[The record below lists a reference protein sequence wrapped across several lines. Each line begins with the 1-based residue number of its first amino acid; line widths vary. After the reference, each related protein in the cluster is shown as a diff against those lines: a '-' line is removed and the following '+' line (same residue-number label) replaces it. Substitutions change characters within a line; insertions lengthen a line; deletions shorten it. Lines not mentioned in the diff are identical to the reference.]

1 MDDIRLTRTLLDL
14 GYDYGDL
21 RRLRRD
27 GELVRVRRG
36 AYARVDNPDQLVEE
50 RHRRLVLGTAPQLRD
65 GAVLSHGSA
74 AVLHGLPVWP
84 AAVQRVHVTRN
95 RRGNGVK
102 RSLVQVHGAPLLALD
117 IVMIEN
123 MPVTSLR
130 RTVLDLARTLP
141 MMEAVAAGDR
151 ALALGLTRFEL
162 DAGLLAMERWPGVRA
177 ARRVIE
183 FLDERSESPGESASR
198 VRLMEEGLPR
208 PEPQHEIFGPDD
220 RLIAVLTSTG
230 RSTRRSASSMERSN
244 MAGCSNPGSGSR
256 TCSSMRNSARTPY
269 AISACRSSAG
279 FRATCIASASFE
291 KGCSAHSLGPAN
303 ATPHQLLG
311 RGITRSCSQDQ
322 AIDAEWRRW
331 RRYYMGSASYTSTL
345 PPDWRTGH
353 PLAFVA
359 ASSRDSAV

>member
-1 MDDIRLTRTLLDL
+1 MRWALLMDDIRLTRTLLDL
-14 GYDYGDL
+14 GYDYDDL
-21 RRLRRD
+21 RRLRRG

-36 AYARVDNPDQLVEE
+36 AYAREDNPDQLVEE

-74 AVLHGLPVWP
+74 AVLHRLPVWP

-123 MPVTSLR
+123 MSVTSLR

-151 ALALGLTRFEL
+151 ALALGLTRQEL
-162 DAGLLAMERWPGVRA
+162 DAGLQAMERWPGVRA
-177 ARRVIE
+177 ARRVVE

-208 PEPQHEIFGPDD
+208 PEPQHEIFGPDG
-220 RLIAVLTSTG
+220 RLIARVDFYWEEHKTVGEFDGRIKYGRLLKPGQPIEDVL
-230 RSTRRSASSMERSN
+230 
-244 MAGCSNPGSGSR
+244 
-256 TCSSMRNSARTPY
+256 
-269 AISACRSSAG
+269 
-279 FRATCIASASFE
+279 FDE
-291 KGCSAHSLGPAN
+291 KLREDAVRDLGL
-303 ATPHQLLG
+303 QVV
-311 RGITRSCSQDQ
+311 
-322 AIDAEWRRW
+322 RW
-331 RRYYMGSASYTSTL
+331 I
-345 PPDWRTGH
+345 
-353 PLAFVA
+353 
-359 ASSRDSAV
+359 SRDLYRVGVLRQRVLRAFARAA

>member
-1 MDDIRLTRTLLDL
+1 MRWALLMDDIRLTRTLLDL
-14 GYDYGDL
+14 GYDYDDL
-21 RRLRRD
+21 RRLRRG

-36 AYARVDNPDQLVEE
+36 AYVREDDPDQLVEE

-74 AVLHGLPVWP
+74 AVLHRLPVWP

-123 MPVTSLR
+123 MSVTSLR

-151 ALALGLTRFEL
+151 ALALGLTRQEL
-162 DAGLLAMERWPGVRA
+162 DAGLQAMERWPGVRA
-177 ARRVIE
+177 ARRVVA

-208 PEPQHEIFGPDD
+208 PEPQHEIFGPDG
-220 RLIAVLTSTG
+220 RLIARVDFYWEEHKTVGEFDGRIKYGRLLKPGQRIEDVL
-230 RSTRRSASSMERSN
+230 
-244 MAGCSNPGSGSR
+244 
-256 TCSSMRNSARTPY
+256 
-269 AISACRSSAG
+269 
-279 FRATCIASASFE
+279 FDE
-291 KGCSAHSLGPAN
+291 KLREDAVRDLGL
-303 ATPHQLLG
+303 QVV
-311 RGITRSCSQDQ
+311 
-322 AIDAEWRRW
+322 RW
-331 RRYYMGSASYTSTL
+331 I
-345 PPDWRTGH
+345 
-353 PLAFVA
+353 
-359 ASSRDSAV
+359 SRDLYRVGALRERVLRAFARAA